1 MAKPRSRAATKKR
14 SPRRQVRLQSPL
26 DHEQELWSRGF
37 QWVAGLDEVG
47 RGPLAGPVVAAAVV
61 LPAGSGG
68 CGADDSKR
76 LSAAQRDELAT
87 EIMKTAEAV
96 GIGAASAA
104 EVDRLNIRKATA
116 VAMQRALRRLSLTPQ
131 HILVDGLPVAE
142 LGLEWQTAVVGGDA
156 AVHSIACASI
166 VAKVCR
172 DRLMERLSIRY
183 PVYGW
188 ERNKGYAT
196 EEHREALHQHGPS
209 PHHRRSFQT
218 VEQLDLLPLPS

>member
-1 MAKPRSRAATKKR
+1 MAKPRSRAATKR
-14 SPRRQVRLQSPL
+14 SPRQPVRLQSPL
-26 DHEQELWSRGF
+26 DHEQALWSRGF

-61 LPAGSGG
+61 LPAGSEG
-68 CGADDSKR
+68 CGAEDSKR
-76 LSAAQRDELAT
+76 LTAVQREQLAE
-87 EIMKTAEAV
+87 EIVKVAHAV
-96 GIGAASAA
+96 GIGAASAT

-116 VAMQRALRRLSLTPQ
+116 VAMQRALQRLSVTPQ
-131 HILVDGLPVAE
+131 HILVDGLPVPE

-166 VAKVCR
+166 LAKVCR
-172 DRLMERLSIRY
+172 DRLMERLAARY

-209 PHHRRSFQT
+209 PHHRRTFQT
-218 VEQLDLLPLPS
+218 VEQLTLLPVPT